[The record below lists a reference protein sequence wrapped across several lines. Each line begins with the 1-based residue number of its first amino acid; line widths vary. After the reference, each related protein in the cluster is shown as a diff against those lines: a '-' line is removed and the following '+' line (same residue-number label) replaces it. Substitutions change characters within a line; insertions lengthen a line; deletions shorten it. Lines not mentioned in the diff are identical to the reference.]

1 MDLSN
6 SELIDAGL
14 ETPVNKENLTEDEKL
29 LMEKDEKINAS
40 EPWSAERS
48 VLLQEAVQ
56 FHQDKLI
63 EEIKEL
69 ENEINNK
76 KATFWKME
84 GSKDFLKT
92 VVDE

>member
-1 MDLSN
+1 MDLSS

-14 ETPVNKENLTEDEKL
+14 ETPINEENLTEDEKL
-29 LMEKDEKINAS
+29 LMEKDEQINAS

-63 EEIKEL
+63 EDYLQKVWL
-69 ENEINNK
+69 FASNQNNI
-76 KATFWKME
+76 
-84 GSKDFLKT
+84 SS
-92 VVDE
+92 

>member
-69 ENEINNK
+69 ENVSYSLCVKLFQFYGHIT
-76 KATFWKME
+76 A
-84 GSKDFLKT
+84 
-92 VVDE
+92 